1 MSNKNKKDIKQVE
14 PTGLSS
20 FLSNLNQNMGF
31 SLDKNEKKKDFNPYS
46 VENVAVVK
54 EVYNVMNSYK
64 EKIKSDSLLIPKD
77 ISTNQSG
84 KKIKIEFDTDINKDA
99 LSEVIEESGFDNVII
114 PESSNRI
121 DIIRNKE

>member
-1 MSNKNKKDIKQVE
+1 
-14 PTGLSS
+14 
-20 FLSNLNQNMGF
+20 
-31 SLDKNEKKKDFNPYS
+31 
-46 VENVAVVK
+46 
-54 EVYNVMNSYK
+54 MNSYK
-64 EKIKSDSLLIPKD
+64 EKVKSDSLLIPKN

-121 DIIRNKE
+121 DIVRNKE